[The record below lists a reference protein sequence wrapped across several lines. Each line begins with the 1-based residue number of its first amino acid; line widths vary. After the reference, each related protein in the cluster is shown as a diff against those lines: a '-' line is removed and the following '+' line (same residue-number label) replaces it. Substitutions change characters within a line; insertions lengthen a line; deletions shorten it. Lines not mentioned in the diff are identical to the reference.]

1 MAAKKR
7 PHAPVS
13 DQILRGFGVRFSKRG
28 EPSFFA
34 IRRLRGGPKQP
45 IRLHVGRYPALSLA
59 DARERAWALL
69 RDLQNG
75 IDPRQRALEEQR
87 AKQAKQMHT
96 YGAVAEDFIKRAVAS
111 KRTARAI
118 ELRIRRELIKRW
130 GDRPINDITRV
141 DVVQMADEVV
151 DRGDPEAARQTF
163 MYGRRL
169 HDWAIARGTYGLGE
183 ASPYD
188 RLQASDLV
196 GRKKPRQRL
205 LSSTELAL
213 IWRAAESWDLYGLY
227 VLLLLSLG
235 VRRNELARATWN
247 EIDLEKALWVIP
259 PERMK
264 SDEGLSVPLPP
275 IAVEILSAL
284 PRLGSANY
292 VFTARGS
299 RPFNDFGQI
308 KKQLDKRIA
317 ALNGCKA
324 LGRWTFHDCRRT
336 FRTALSTLG
345 IAPHIAELCIGHRQ
359 PKLFRIYD
367 LHRFDPEKRH
377 AFEAHAAQLM
387 RIVAPSGDKVVPL
400 RKVT

>member
-1 MAAKKR
+1 MKAVITDKLLRAVAAKKR

-213 IWRAAESWDLYGLY
+213 IWRAAESGICMAPTFCFCSHSASGAMSWRARPGTK
-227 VLLLLSLG
+227 STWK
-235 VRRNELARATWN
+235 RRCGSFRQ
-247 EIDLEKALWVIP
+247 
-259 PERMK
+259 
-264 SDEGLSVPLPP
+264 
-275 IAVEILSAL
+275 SA
-284 PRLGSANY
+284 
-292 VFTARGS
+292 
-299 RPFNDFGQI
+299 
-308 KKQLDKRIA
+308 
-317 ALNGCKA
+317 
-324 LGRWTFHDCRRT
+324 
-336 FRTALSTLG
+336 
-345 IAPHIAELCIGHRQ
+345 
-359 PKLFRIYD
+359 
-367 LHRFDPEKRH
+367 
-377 AFEAHAAQLM
+377 
-387 RIVAPSGDKVVPL
+387 
-400 RKVT
+400 